1 MSEIYINFELLDGV
15 KALSTLATK
24 KQTPVQNSIVVECA
38 KVLLANEAKRE
49 RIAEGPDQ
57 NSV

>member
-15 KALSTLATK
+15 KALSTLPTK
-24 KQTPVQNSIVVECA
+24 KQTPVQNSIVVECV
-38 KVLLANEAKRE
+38 KVLMANEAKRE
-49 RIAEGPDQ
+49 RIADLPDH

>member
-24 KQTPVQNSIVVECA
+24 KQKPVQNSIVVECA
-38 KVLLANEAKRE
+38 KVLLANEVKRE
-49 RIAEGPDQ
+49 KIAEQPDH

>member
-15 KALSTLATK
+15 KALSTLAAK
-24 KQTPVQNSIVVECA
+24 KQTPVQTSIVVECA

-49 RIAEGPDQ
+49 RIA
-57 NSV
+57 